1 MKKTVCALAF
11 AALAGFLA
19 FGQSG
24 VVSIQ
29 NQETSVF
36 WYTVDPAELEGLSAG
51 SPQLASKVAE
61 FFAAQAGDPQ
71 FIALAPEAVTK
82 LQGLSD
88 GAHLLVGFFEVK
100 DQDEFPVRV
109 VSLQADSRMGER
121 SYPLFS
127 SPALINAS
135 RGIGRLAQFSK
146 PAAVTAEA
154 AVAETA
160 APPAETA
167 AAAEA
172 PAAAP
177 EAAEP
182 APAAEGAPVE
192 AAAVEAG
199 AAPAEAA
206 VAETAAPPAETAAAA
221 EAPAAVSEAAEPAP
235 AAEGATA
242 EAAAVEAGA
251 APAEAAAV
259 ETAAPP
265 AEMAAAAEAPA
276 AALETAPAAE
286 GAPAEAAAVEAGAA
300 PAEALPES
308 IAPALNT
315 VALFSE
321 NYEPAYFTREN
332 SSGFEVFPISD
343 SQSWAQA
350 GTRLTELL
358 GSVSEGTLTLSIT
371 APRGFS
377 GNVSYFF
384 YIFGTREPG
393 KGNTLTLEL
402 QPYASGGGGVCLL
415 WRKGAAA
422 PSLVGRV
429 SMNDSYGELDI
440 RADQVPADALAE
452 LGDDPTVDFTA
463 CAFDRTSGT
472 YEEFYYTTFS
482 VADLVATR

>member
-199 AAPAEAA
+199 AAQAETAAVEAGAAPAEAA
-206 VAETAAPPAETAAAA
+206 VAETAAPPAE
-221 EAPAAVSEAAEPAP
+221 
-235 AAEGATA
+235 
-242 EAAAVEAGA
+242 
-251 APAEAAAV
+251 
-259 ETAAPP
+259 
-265 AEMAAAAEAPA
+265 MAAAAEATA

-286 GAPAEAAAVEAGAA
+286 AAPAEAAAVEAGAA

-482 VADLVATR
+482 MADVQVRR